1 MIDRKIRRFSAG
13 DVLDQRSDL
22 VDHIVG
28 AGNSTLLA
36 GSKFRDLIVGT
47 LASSTA
53 MRNPQTGLPRSKHA
67 FVEVPGLIHAHL
79 RFSEVFR
86 VSADMTD
93 LITHAAALLDDTD
106 RWESSLLPTEAGFV
120 RFDKPLVLIDARG
133 NEMLIHAMTW
143 GPAKLVSSYESQN
156 TPAGPLNDEATFVS
170 MWNDMDVEPDHY
182 LSQMLEEHG
191 AFLRKV
197 AGRWSF
203 IGAEVLVDGQRMGP
217 ALLDPAQIGV
227 VDPAVSTPFTNNH
240 RLIMAMC
247 MLMDQTIVDTTE
259 RERPNV
265 HARRR
270 AKERKLTQSD
280 ITVVT
285 LRRAYRKE
293 GDAHSAS
300 HTNRA
305 WHHRWVVRGHWRW
318 ARVGEGRRFTRRVW
332 VAGHIKGPDDKPF
345 RITTKVYDLKR

>member
-1 MIDRKIRRFSAG
+1 MTYKIRRFNAG

-28 AGNSTLLA
+28 AGSSTLLA

-47 LASSTA
+47 LAGSTT
-53 MRNPQTGLPRSKHA
+53 MRSPGAGLPRSKSA

-93 LITHAAALLDDTD
+93 LITHAATLLDDTD
-106 RWESSLLPTEAGFV
+106 RWNPSLLPTEAGFV
-120 RFDKPLVLIDARG
+120 RFDKPLVLNDARG

-143 GPAKLVSSYESQN
+143 GPAQLVSSHERQN
-156 TPAGPLNDEATFVS
+156 TLAGPLDDEATFIT

-182 LSQMLEEHG
+182 LAQMLEEHG
-191 AFLRKV
+191 SFLRKV

-203 IGAEVLVDGQRMGP
+203 IGGEVLVSGQRMGP

-227 VDPAVSTPFTNNH
+227 TDPAVSTPFTNNH
-240 RLIMAMC
+240 RLVMAMC
-247 MLMDQTIVDTTE
+247 MLMDQTIVTTAKE
-259 RERPNV
+259 KPNI
-265 HARRR
+265 HSRRR
-270 AKERKLTQSD
+270 AKERKMPQAD

-285 LRRAYRKE
+285 LRRRSVSNTEATPNESGRE
-293 GDAHSAS
+293 
-300 HTNRA
+300 
-305 WHHRWVVRGHWRW
+305 WHYRWVVRGHWRW
-318 ARVGEGRRFTRRVW
+318 ARVGEGRQQVRRVW
-332 VAGHIKGPDDKPF
+332 VAGHVKGPEDKPL
-345 RITTKVYDLKR
+345 RITKKVYDLKR